1 MSLLDFQSFLGFV
14 GLDFLTSLR
23 SLGFLGFFFS
33 DGSIATVTGMLF
45 SASACETLN
54 IVNGLVTDTAHV
66 LLVVNWEILSTTSTW
81 APH

>member
-1 MSLLDFQSFLGFV
+1 MSL
-14 GLDFLTSLR
+14 
-23 SLGFLGFFFS
+23 LGFLGILGFLGLGYLGCLGFLFLVLFS

-66 LLVVNWEILSTTSTW
+66 LLVVNRKFSSTTSTW